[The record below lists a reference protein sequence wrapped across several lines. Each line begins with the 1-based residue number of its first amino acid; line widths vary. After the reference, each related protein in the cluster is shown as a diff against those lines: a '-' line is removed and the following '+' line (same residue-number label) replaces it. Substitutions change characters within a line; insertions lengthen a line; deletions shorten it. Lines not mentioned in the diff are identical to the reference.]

1 MRGWCGSRTRP
12 RRTLDESAQR
22 IVTLHNEVLSMPKD
36 TALEALFANK
46 APAVRAAYEKVL
58 SSLARVGPVTVEPKK
73 TSIHL
78 VRETGFAGAHPKK
91 AWLDL
96 TIRSERPIRSARV
109 RAQEQVSRNR
119 WHQDVRLT
127 SAEDVDAE
135 VIGWL
140 ESAYELAAARA

>member
-1 MRGWCGSRTRP
+1 
-12 RRTLDESAQR
+12 
-22 IVTLHNEVLSMPKD
+22 MPKD